1 MKLYFKYLVYL
12 SVFIGFSSANAGSYD
27 DFFKAIHFDQVQEV
41 QKLLRRGIDPNSPNE
56 KGVPAL
62 LVALQSG
69 SLKSAVLLAQE
80 PQTRVEVSNPNN
92 ESALM
97 MAALH
102 NQIEVAT
109 VLIER
114 GAEVNRKGWTPLHY
128 AATRGHIAMM
138 RLLLENSA
146 YIDAESPNG
155 TTPLMMA
162 AMYGSPEAVKVLIQ
176 AGADLNIKNQLGL
189 SALDFAVRGSRQNAK
204 ELIETG
210 LQRQAARAAKS
221 ETQTTAPAPAPAR
234 VQPATAAPAV
244 APVQLVPI
252 ALPAA
257 AASEPETKPAGK
269 PFKTGW

>member
-1 MKLYFKYLVYL
+1 MKLYFKCLVYL
-12 SVFIGFSSANAGSYD
+12 FVFIGFSSANAGSYD

-69 SLKSAVLLAQE
+69 SPKSAVLLAQE

-138 RLLLENSA
+138 RLLLENNA

-162 AMYGSPEAVKVLIQ
+162 AYYAPPLAVKLLLEE
-176 AGADLNIKNQLGL
+176 GADPTLRNQAKAT
-189 SALDFAVRGSRQNAK
+189 ALDMALANDRKQSAYYLRAFIESWEIK
-204 ELIETG
+204 E
-210 LQRQAARAAKS
+210 
-221 ETQTTAPAPAPAR
+221 
-234 VQPATAAPAV
+234 
-244 APVQLVPI
+244 
-252 ALPAA
+252 
-257 AASEPETKPAGK
+257 AGE
-269 PFKTGW
+269 

>member
-69 SLKSAVLLAQE
+69 SPKSAVLLAQE

-138 RLLLENSA
+138 RLLLENNA

-162 AMYGSPEAVKVLIQ
+162 AYYAPPLAVKLLLEE
-176 AGADLNIKNQLGL
+176 GADPTLRNQAKAT
-189 SALDFAVRGSRQNAK
+189 ALDMALANDRKQSAYYLRAFIEAWEIK
-204 ELIETG
+204 E
-210 LQRQAARAAKS
+210 
-221 ETQTTAPAPAPAR
+221 
-234 VQPATAAPAV
+234 
-244 APVQLVPI
+244 
-252 ALPAA
+252 
-257 AASEPETKPAGK
+257 AGE
-269 PFKTGW
+269 

>member
-1 MKLYFKYLVYL
+1 MKKYSKFIVYL
-12 SVFIGFSSANAGSYD
+12 SLFTGFSFSHAGSYD
-27 DFFKAIHFDQVQEV
+27 DFFKAIHFDHVQDV

-69 SLKSAVLLAQE
+69 SYKTAVLLAQE
-80 PQTRVEVSNPNN
+80 PQTRVEVLNPSN

-102 NQIEVAT
+102 NQLEVAT

-162 AMYGSPEAVKVLIQ
+162 AYYAPPLTVKLLLEE
-176 AGADLNIKNQLGL
+176 GADPTLRNQAKVT
-189 SALDFAVRGSRQNAK
+189 ALDMAMANDRKQSAFY
-204 ELIETG
+204 L
-210 LQRQAARAAKS
+210 
-221 ETQTTAPAPAPAR
+221 R
-234 VQPATAAPAV
+234 VFTEAWE
-244 APVQLVPI
+244 I
-252 ALPAA
+252 R
-257 AASEPETKPAGK
+257 EAGE
-269 PFKTGW
+269 

>member
-12 SVFIGFSSANAGSYD
+12 SVFIGFSSTNAGSYD

-69 SLKSAVLLAQE
+69 SPKSAVLLAQE

-138 RLLLENSA
+138 RLLLENNA

-162 AMYGSPEAVKVLIQ
+162 AYYAPPLAVKLLLEE
-176 AGADLNIKNQLGL
+176 GADPTLRNQAKAT
-189 SALDFAVRGSRQNAK
+189 ALDMALANDRKQSAYYLRAFIEAWEIK
-204 ELIETG
+204 E
-210 LQRQAARAAKS
+210 
-221 ETQTTAPAPAPAR
+221 
-234 VQPATAAPAV
+234 
-244 APVQLVPI
+244 
-252 ALPAA
+252 
-257 AASEPETKPAGK
+257 AGE
-269 PFKTGW
+269 

>member
-1 MKLYFKYLVYL
+1 MKSYFKFLLYL
-12 SVFIGFSSANAGSYD
+12 SVFINFSSTHAGSYD

-69 SLKSAVLLAQE
+69 SPKSAVLLAQE
-80 PQTRVEVSNPNN
+80 PQTRVEVSNPSN

-97 MAALH
+97 MAAIN
-102 NQIEVAT
+102 NQLEVAT

-162 AMYGSPEAVKVLIQ
+162 AYYAPPLAVKLLLEE
-176 AGADLNIKNQLGL
+176 GADPTLRNQAKAT
-189 SALDFAVRGSRQNAK
+189 ALDMALANERKQSAYYLRAFTEAWEIK
-204 ELIETG
+204 E
-210 LQRQAARAAKS
+210 
-221 ETQTTAPAPAPAR
+221 
-234 VQPATAAPAV
+234 
-244 APVQLVPI
+244 
-252 ALPAA
+252 
-257 AASEPETKPAGK
+257 AGE
-269 PFKTGW
+269 